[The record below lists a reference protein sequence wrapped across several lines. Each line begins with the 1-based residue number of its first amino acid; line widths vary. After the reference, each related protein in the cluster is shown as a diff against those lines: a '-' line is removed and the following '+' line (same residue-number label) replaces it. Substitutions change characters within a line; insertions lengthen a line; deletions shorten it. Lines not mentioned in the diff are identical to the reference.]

1 MSEAKSDHRPFD
13 CEQETE
19 WPMSIRTKV
28 ELDAAL
34 EKGARSGISSRTI
47 LDIDIPSPDTR
58 NGNG

>member
-1 MSEAKSDHRPFD
+1 MSKAKSDHRPFD

-19 WPMSIRTKV
+19 WPKAIRTKV

-34 EKGARSGISSRTI
+34 EKGAHSGVSSRTI
-47 LDIDIPSPDTR
+47 LNIDIPSPATR